1 MRLFLAPEQGR
12 SREAVLAKEKGS
24 SPGEGEEKQPGR
36 CRKEAARAE
45 EKGFRGC
52 RI

>member
-24 SPGEGEEKQPGR
+24 SLGAVERKQPGR
-36 CRKEAARAE
+36 RRKDSEDAGYRV
-45 EKGFRGC
+45 F
-52 RI
+52 